1 MNGDLFGDAHRCFGC
16 GPRHAHGLRL
26 DFRVDGSEVVTDFLP
41 THEHESVPNV
51 MHGGLVTTLADELG
65 GWVLIALLDKFG
77 FTGAMTT
84 RFVRPVRI
92 GVPLIGRGRIL
103 KDSRRL
109 VKVGVTIEQEDAL
122 CFTSELTF
130 VLLDRAGTEQM
141 LAGPIPE
148 AWQRYFRE

>member
-1 MNGDLFGDAHRCFGC
+1 M
-16 GPRHAHGLRL
+16 
-26 DFRVDGSEVVTDFLP
+26 TDFLP

-84 RFVRPVRI
+84 RFIRPVRI